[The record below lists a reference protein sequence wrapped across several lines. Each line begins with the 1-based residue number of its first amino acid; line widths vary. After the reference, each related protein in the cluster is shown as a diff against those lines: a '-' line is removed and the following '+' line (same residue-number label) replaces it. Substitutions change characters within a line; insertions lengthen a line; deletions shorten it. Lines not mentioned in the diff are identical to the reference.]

1 MRKEEREG
9 EMANGEEVEGGLR
22 ENKKD
27 ERGRGDGI
35 VLVNTEGLRWW
46 EGDILPEKMSEDIA

>member
-35 VLVNTEGLRWW
+35 VLINTEGLRYY
-46 EGDILPEKMSEDIA
+46 